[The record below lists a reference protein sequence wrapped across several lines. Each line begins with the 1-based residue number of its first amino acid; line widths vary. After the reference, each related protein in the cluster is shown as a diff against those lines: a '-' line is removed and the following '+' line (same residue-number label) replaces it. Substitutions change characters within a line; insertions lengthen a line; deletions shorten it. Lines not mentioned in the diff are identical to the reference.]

1 MLDDLRYLEKEYGLD
16 FTYSYQIDYRNF
28 EIYRVLGKEVLNMLA
43 YALLTVTLVVLFIT
57 FDVRM
62 TLIVVTVVLLVVV
75 YMTAICHHWGL
86 TLNNFFAVNL
96 TFALG
101 IAVDYSVHIAH
112 KYLTIKP
119 PVSLITNKEK
129 REYKISKAISV
140 MGSGVFHGG
149 FSTLLAVSVLGF
161 ANLFSFTVF
170 FKTWSMMI
178 IFGLLNGLI
187 FQSVILSFFGPL
199 DSTKNVN
206 EAKIEASNDTKIAE
220 K

>member
-1 MLDDLRYLEKEYGLD
+1 MML
-16 FTYSYQIDYRNF
+16 
-28 EIYRVLGKEVLNMLA
+28 
-43 YALLTVTLVVLFIT
+43 YALLTVTFVVLFIT

-62 TLIVVTVVLLVVV
+62 TLFVVTVVLLVVV

-86 TLNNFFAVNL
+86 DLNNFFAVNL

-119 PVSLITNKEK
+119 PVSLKSNKEK
-129 REYKISKAISV
+129 REFKISKAISV

-161 ANLFSFTVF
+161 AKIYSFTIF
-170 FKTWSMMI
+170 FKTWSTMI

-187 FQSVILSFFGPL
+187 L
-199 DSTKNVN
+199 
-206 EAKIEASNDTKIAE
+206 
-220 K
+220 

>member
-1 MLDDLRYLEKEYGLD
+1 MQDDLRYLEKEYGLD
-16 FTYSYQIDYRNF
+16 FTYSSAPKYREF
-28 EIYRVLGKEVLNMLA
+28 EIYRVLGEEVINMLS
-43 YALLTVTLVVLFIT
+43 YALLTVTFVVLFIT

-62 TLIVVTVVLLVVV
+62 TLFVVTVVLLVVV

-119 PVSLITNKEK
+119 PVSLKSNKEK
-129 REYKISKAISV
+129 REFKISKAISV
-140 MGSGVFHGG
+140 MGSGVLHGG

-161 ANLFSFTVF
+161 AKIYSFSIF
-170 FKTWSMMI
+170 FKTWSLMI

-187 FQSVILSFFGPL
+187 F
-199 DSTKNVN
+199 
-206 EAKIEASNDTKIAE
+206 
-220 K
+220 

>member
-1 MLDDLRYLEKEYGLD
+1 MLEDLRYLEKEFGLD
-16 FTYSYQIDYRNF
+16 FTYSYQVEYRDF
-28 EIYRVLGKEVLNMLA
+28 EIYKVLGEEIIKMLS
-43 YALLTVTLVVLFIT
+43 YALLTVTVVVLFIT

-62 TLIVVTVVLLVVV
+62 TLFVVTVVLLVVV

-119 PVSLITNKEK
+119 PASLKSNREK

-140 MGSGVFHGG
+140 MGSGVLHGG
-149 FSTLLAVSVLGF
+149 LSTLLAVSVLGC
-161 ANLFSFTVF
+161 
-170 FKTWSMMI
+170 
-178 IFGLLNGLI
+178 
-187 FQSVILSFFGPL
+187 
-199 DSTKNVN
+199 VN
-206 EAKIEASNDTKIAE
+206 I
-220 K
+220 